1 MLESEDDGEDGPGDA
16 TSSGVALGR
25 NVLDSYVGEA
35 AMGTARLL
43 DIGVWDWG
51 PCVGFTVAPLY
62 WVACEWIG
70 LEMGRIVSLECV
82 CSFICGRLDITGESG
97 RRPTSLATLS
107 GVGT

>member
-1 MLESEDDGEDGPGDA
+1 MLDSDDDGEDGPGEA

-25 NVLDSYVGEA
+25 DVLDSYVGEA

-62 WVACEWIG
+62 WVAYG
-70 LEMGRIVSLECV
+70 ECQKHDSCWV
-82 CSFICGRLDITGESG
+82 TSEGISE
-97 RRPTSLATLS
+97 PTYL
-107 GVGT
+107 